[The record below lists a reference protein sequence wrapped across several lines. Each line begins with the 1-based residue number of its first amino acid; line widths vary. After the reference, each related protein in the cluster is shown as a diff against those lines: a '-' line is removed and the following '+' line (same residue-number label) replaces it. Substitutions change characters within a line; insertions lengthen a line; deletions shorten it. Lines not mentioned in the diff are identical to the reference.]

1 MSNSIQ
7 SLLATGTKLWVD
19 SVDPGDVKETLA
31 LGGTGATSNPI
42 LISGLINTGQYDD
55 ELTKLMGESDD
66 DAEVAWKLTDHI
78 IKGAQEKFRPI
89 FEQTKGDD
97 GYVSFELDPL
107 LEAGDCPLST
117 EERTAKYIELGK
129 KWSAGHQNRM
139 IKVPATPAGLG
150 ALEELAALGLTLN
163 VTLIFTPRQYEAARD
178 AIWKGA
184 QKRESLDNFKSVYS
198 VFVSRVDVY
207 TQKHLPDLAE
217 NLQGHVAMANAQLIW
232 DENRKFWAD
241 KGLKLSQEMI
251 FASTGVKDPNDPADK
266 FNSGLAGG
274 DIQTVPPESIQDI
287 KEMEGKVFKPL
298 LHELPEQSFV
308 DQLYADVDY
317 QKMEDVLME
326 EGLKKFADPQKAL
339 LAKIAEKR
347 AALTS

>member
-19 SVDPGDVKETLA
+19 SVDPGEVEYTLN

-42 LISGLINTGQYDD
+42 LISGLINTGQFDE
-55 ELTKLMGESDD
+55 ELTRLMEQSDD
-66 DAEVAWKLTDHI
+66 DSEVAWKLTDHI
-78 IKGAQEKFRPI
+78 IRDTQKKFLPIWEK
-89 FEQTKGDD
+89 TSGDD
-97 GYVSFELDPL
+97 GYVSFELEPL
-107 LEAGDCPLST
+107 LEDADCPLST
-117 EERTAKYIELGK
+117 AERKARYIELGK
-129 KWSAGHQNRM
+129 QWAAGHKNRM
-139 IKVPATPAGLG
+139 IKVPATEAGLA
-150 ALEELAALGLTLN
+150 ALEELAANGLSLN

-184 QKRESLDNFKSVYS
+184 QKRDSLDHFKSVYS

-207 TQKHLPDLAE
+207 TAKHLPALPD
-217 NLQGHVAMANAQLIW
+217 NLQGQVAMANAQLIW
-232 DENRKFWAD
+232 DQNRKFWAD

-251 FASTGVKDPNDPADK
+251 FASTGVKDPKDPPDK

-274 DIQTVPPESIQDI
+274 DIQTVPPESIREI
-287 KEMEGKVFKPL
+287 AEMDSKQFQPL
-298 LHELPEQSFV
+298 LHELPEQAFI
-308 DQLYADVDY
+308 DQLFKEVDF

-339 LAKIAEKR
+339 LAKIKEKR
-347 AALTS
+347 AALIS